1 MSKKAVVYTGKL
13 CSWCDRVKQLLKD
26 EGYEIEERP
35 VAGGKWIKEFKEEF
49 DKDIRTVPQV
59 VIGGHLVGGFEETE
73 FYIKGPHSI
82 NKV

>member
-35 VAGGKWIKEFKEEF
+35 VAGGKWIKELRLVKN
-49 DKDIRTVPQV
+49 I
-59 VIGGHLVGGFEETE
+59 VIF
-73 FYIKGPHSI
+73 
-82 NKV
+82 